1 MAQIT
6 WDAVGERIYE
16 TGTDRGVYYPRDRTT
31 GEYEGGVPWNGL
43 TSVTESPSGAEPEKH
58 YADNI
63 EYATITS
70 AEEFAATI
78 EAFTWP
84 EEFDSSDGVLQP
96 VPGLSVG
103 QQSRRPFGFSYRTKI
118 GNDTAGEDFGY
129 KIHLIYSA
137 SAAPSEKAYATV
149 SDSTEPT
156 TFSWELTTSRVP
168 VGTVE
173 GVEYAPTATLTINST
188 KFEATALAALEE
200 ELYGTETKSARL
212 PLPAEVITILG
223 GTVTTQGFGGG
234 GQQSMAIPPGES
246 MDLQNFGDTS
256 EDDEYD
262 TQDTT
267 TYN

>member
-96 VPGLSVG
+96 VPGVSVG

-118 GNDTAGEDFGY
+118 GNDTAGEDYGY

-137 SAAPSEKAYATV
+137 SAAPSEKAYSTV

-168 VGTVE
+168 VGTIG

-188 KFEATALAALEE
+188 LVDPEDLATLEAA
-200 ELYGTETKSARL
+200 LYGTASETAKL
-212 PLPAEVITILG
+212 PSPAEVITILG

-234 GQQSMAIPPGES
+234 GSQQAMSIPPGES
-246 MDLQNFGDTS
+246 TNVQSFGDDP
-256 EDDEYD
+256 ELDYD